1 MNGEVDASAIDA
13 TVLDL
18 RLEREP
24 HLRDQIRIIE
34 SLGPSPIPPYVVGKH
49 VPVQLHQAL
58 RQVLTHMHE
67 DAQGRAI
74 LQQGQVGVFAVVT
87 DADYDRTREMLARAG
102 IVVLWLTDEK
112 TNRN

>member
-1 MNGEVDASAIDA
+1 
-13 TVLDL
+13 
-18 RLEREP
+18 
-24 HLRDQIRIIE
+24 
-34 SLGPSPIPPYVVGKH
+34 
-49 VPVQLHQAL
+49 
-58 RQVLTHMHE
+58 MHE
-67 DAQGRAI
+67 DEQGRAI